1 MSTATGVRARTW
13 LISHHAIERYIQRFA
28 PDLAF
33 DEAAKVLRTEIR
45 TAKPIVERTR
55 RGDPR
60 WTIDSLGVVAIVKEE
75 PRGRTVTTIE
85 PPQPDA
91 PLVDDND
98 ALVLAAHTLRI
109 WLPDLL
115 RAPKHVQEETIAR
128 AEAKRASKSARS
140 EQVSA
145 TEPEPAPPEVKA
157 KSANTPPSAK
167 MIARRRAK
175 FQAWLSDHVHVCVG
189 CRLARAVKRDPASRS
204 PQAMAGKLLQWFGT
218 VEAAI
223 ANTDWLAGADQDLVE
238 VQVHLQRE
246 DADWWARQDA
256 ALLREWR
263 ARDVSTTQRG

>member
-1 MSTATGVRARTW
+1 MSTATNARARTW

-33 DEAAKVLRTEIR
+33 DEAAKVLRAEIR

-60 WTIDSLGVVAIVKEE
+60 WMIDSLGVVAIVKEE

-115 RAPKHVQEETIAR
+115 RAPRHVQEETIAR
-128 AEAKRASKSARS
+128 AEAKRASKAARS
-140 EQVSA
+140 EQV
-145 TEPEPAPPEVKA
+145 PEPQPEVKA
-157 KSANTPPSAK
+157 KPANTPPSAK
-167 MIARRRAK
+167 TIARRREK
-175 FQAWLSDHVHVCVG
+175 FQAWLFDHVHVCVG
-189 CRLARAVKRDPASRS
+189 CRLARAVKRDPAGRS

-218 VEAAI
+218 AEAAI
-223 ANTDWLAGADQDLVE
+223 ANTDWLAGASQDIAETLV
-238 VQVHLQRE
+238 QLQME
-246 DADWWARQDA
+246 DVDWWARQDA

-263 ARDVSTTQRG
+263 ARDVSTGSA